1 MSYSYCTRM
10 VHDIPEKKLVP
21 NKNVLNLSKIKDG
34 KGEKGEVVGHWHCD
48 IELMIENFWIK

>member
-21 NKNVLNLSKIKDG
+21 NKNVLNLTLSKIKDG
-34 KGEKGEVVGHWHCD
+34 KGEKGEVVGHCD
-48 IELMIENFWIK
+48 IELMIDNF

>member
-1 MSYSYCTRM
+1 MSYSYCTHM

-34 KGEKGEVVGHWHCD
+34 KGEKGEVVGHCD